1 MSHKIIDNNLV
12 AIQKSQII
20 LTLNKPAYIEMCILD
35 LSKVIMYKFHHDY
48 VKNKYSNNSRVLFI
62 DTDSL
67 MYKTKAEDVY
77 KHFSSNK

>member
-20 LTLNKPAYIEMCILD
+20 LTLNKPAYTEMWILD

-67 MYKTKAEDVY
+67 MYKTKAEDV
-77 KHFSSNK
+77 